1 MTIISAKFIDNRPTL
16 GGFSGSGISN
26 ESGEVVALIPA
37 FSADEKLRKLLHMII
52 SAHVIVKIKVFYFL
66 IHGVVESCV

>member
-1 MTIISAKFIDNRPTL
+1 MTIISAKFIDKRPTL
-16 GGFSGSGISN
+16 GGFSGSGISY

-52 SAHVIVKIKVFYFL
+52 CAYLIVKIKVFYFL
-66 IHGVVESCV
+66 RHGAVESCM